1 MIKTP
6 SFWFKKNHILSTI
19 LSPLAYI
26 YYHGHLLKR
35 CLEKEIRIKTPTICI
50 GNLSVGGSGKTSVT
64 IAVRKLLSKNYKNIF
79 VLSRGYKSLNRKPKI
94 VSNHDTAKEVGDE
107 ACVHKMYGKI
117 CIARNRK
124 EGALLCEKLMSD
136 LIILDDGFQ
145 SKNIKKDISIVVFE
159 SDRMFGN
166 EKLLPAGPLREKIG
180 DGLDR
185 ADAVICIDNENRNS
199 SLKVPNSLPVFFAN
213 KRISFNKK
221 PKRKIFAFCGLG
233 NPESFFKGLENF
245 GLIIKKK
252 KLFPDHHHFDNWE
265 IEKLVKIAE
274 NEKIDLVTTLKDFVK
289 IEKKYKDRIIVA
301 NLDIDFKN
309 KDQFLK
315 FLNNKL
321 K

>member
-6 SFWFKKNHILSTI
+6 NFWFKKNHILSTV
-19 LSPLAYI
+19 LTPLAYI

-35 CLEKEIRIKTPTICI
+35 CFEKEITIKTPTICI
-50 GNLSVGGSGKTSVT
+50 GNLSVGGSGKTSVV
-64 IAVRKLLSKNYKNIF
+64 ISIRKLLSKNYKNIF
-79 VLSRGYKSLNRKPKI
+79 VLSRGYKSLNKKPKI
-94 VSNHDTAKEVGDE
+94 VSNHDTAREVGDE
-107 ACVHKMYGKI
+107 ACVHKIYGKI
-117 CIARNRK
+117 CIARNRQ
-124 EGALLCEKLMSD
+124 EGAILCEKLMSD

-145 SKNIKKDISIVVFE
+145 SKNIKKDISIIVFE

-166 EKLLPAGPLREKIG
+166 EKLLPAGPLREKIV

-185 ADAVICIDNENRNS
+185 ADAVICIDNENGKS
-199 SLKVPNSLPVFFAN
+199 SLKLPHSLPIFFAN

-221 PKRKIFAFCGLG
+221 PKKKIFAFCGLG
-233 NPESFFKGLENF
+233 NPENFFKSLENI
-245 GLIIKKK
+245 GLIIIKKK
-252 KLFPDHHHFDNWE
+252 IFPDHHYFNNSE

-289 IEKKYKDRIIVA
+289 IENKYKGKIIVA
-301 NLDIDFKN
+301 NLNIDFKN
-309 KDQFLK
+309 KDELLK